1 MFKSKTNSLSNIVAY
16 VTMAIIYCSVAFYF
30 ISIGTNI
37 NQIMFTIISFAVGA
51 LAYVKLSFKKE
62 TTTTEEVK

>member
-51 LAYVKLSFKKE
+51 LAYVKLSFKKK
-62 TTTTEEVK
+62 TTTTDEVK

>member
-1 MFKSKTNSLSNIVAY
+1 MFKSKTNSLSNIIAY

-51 LAYVKLSFKKE
+51 LAYFKLSFKKE
-62 TTTTEEVK
+62 TTTTDEVK

>member
-51 LAYVKLSFKKE
+51 LAYVKLSFNKE
-62 TTTTEEVK
+62 TTTTDEVK